1 MSTKISIITP
11 SFNQSRFLEES
22 ILSVLNQNYSNL
34 EYLLIDGF
42 STDRSIEIIKKYQE
56 KIKFWVSEKDN
67 GQSQAI
73 NKGFKKATGEIIA
86 WLNSDDILL
95 PNTLH
100 AVEDFFLKNP
110 TVDLVYGD
118 VINFDEYGIETYY
131 HVKEF
136 ELCDFISR
144 NSIHQPSV
152 FFKKKLLDKVG
163 LLDETLN
170 YCMDYDLWMRI
181 FLNYNTFKVNIPLA
195 KFRIHTRSKTSSN
208 PKGLYKEYRKI
219 LSIFFNSFKD
229 SDLILQLQK
238 YGVYDNPYD
247 KTYNYFSSEFPLQK
261 LIQIYLH
268 ACAVQEYSWGNIF
281 KANQLFLKS
290 IQHPSIRLNL
300 LFLLKNNLGLKR
312 LFS

>member
-1 MSTKISIITP
+1 MNKSGWITSIILSTKISIITP

-110 TVDLVYGD
+110 TVDL
-118 VINFDEYGIETYY
+118 F
-131 HVKEF
+131 
-136 ELCDFISR
+136 
-144 NSIHQPSV
+144 
-152 FFKKKLLDKVG
+152 
-163 LLDETLN
+163 
-170 YCMDYDLWMRI
+170 
-181 FLNYNTFKVNIPLA
+181 
-195 KFRIHTRSKTSSN
+195 
-208 PKGLYKEYRKI
+208 
-219 LSIFFNSFKD
+219 
-229 SDLILQLQK
+229 
-238 YGVYDNPYD
+238 
-247 KTYNYFSSEFPLQK
+247 
-261 LIQIYLH
+261 
-268 ACAVQEYSWGNIF
+268 
-281 KANQLFLKS
+281 
-290 IQHPSIRLNL
+290 
-300 LFLLKNNLGLKR
+300 
-312 LFS
+312 